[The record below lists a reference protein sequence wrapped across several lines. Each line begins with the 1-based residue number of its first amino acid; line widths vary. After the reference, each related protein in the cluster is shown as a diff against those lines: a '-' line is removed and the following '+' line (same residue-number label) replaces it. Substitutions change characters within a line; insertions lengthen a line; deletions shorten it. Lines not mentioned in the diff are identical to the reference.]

1 MPFLGVL
8 CDRSADELLWE
19 QRFSEFELAFLSN
32 HRVGTVK
39 LLPDTCYFEM
49 ARAMVRQQHG
59 EACFALTNV
68 QFQTILFLDEAELRG
83 PPTVRVRL
91 HPSRQEVSIMS
102 RFDDGAWDEHALME
116 LELRPAAPAEPL
128 AVEAVQS
135 RCPQTVD
142 GATFY
147 AHTGNDYH
155 GEFRALQRAWGRGD
169 GSELLG
175 VVEYSHTERR

>member
-1 MPFLGVL
+1 
-8 CDRSADELLWE
+8 
-19 QRFSEFELAFLSN
+19 
-32 HRVGTVK
+32 
-39 LLPDTCYFEM
+39 
-49 ARAMVRQQHG
+49 
-59 EACFALTNV
+59 
-68 QFQTILFLDEAELRG
+68 
-83 PPTVRVRL
+83 
-91 HPSRQEVSIMS
+91 MS

-128 AVEAVQS
+128 AVEAVQA

-175 VVEYSHTERR
+175 VVEYSHAERRQAHLRTRRRLLVRHARRREQRKRRGRWARACRARGATTGAVAAEGRRPCAAGARSALGV